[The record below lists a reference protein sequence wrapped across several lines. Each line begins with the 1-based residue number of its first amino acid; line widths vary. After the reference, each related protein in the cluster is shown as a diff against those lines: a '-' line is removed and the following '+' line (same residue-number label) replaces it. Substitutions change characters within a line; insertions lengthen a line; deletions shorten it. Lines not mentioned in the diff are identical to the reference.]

1 METFHVFKH
10 PVEGFQA
17 VKEGFSWPAFWFTG
31 IWAFVKEMW
40 GLCLIIIG
48 IIFIMIFLKEVF
60 SQVGSEDGALL
71 MNLSILGFSV
81 FIGVKGNE
89 WRRNNLRKRGFE
101 QKEIVLAETSDA
113 AIASVAKEAEG
124 KENL

>member
-1 METFHVFKH
+1 
-10 PVEGFQA
+10 
-17 VKEGFSWPAFWFTG
+17 
-31 IWAFVKEMW
+31 MW
-40 GLCLIIIG
+40 GLCFIIIG

-113 AIASVAKEAEG
+113 AITSVAKEAEG